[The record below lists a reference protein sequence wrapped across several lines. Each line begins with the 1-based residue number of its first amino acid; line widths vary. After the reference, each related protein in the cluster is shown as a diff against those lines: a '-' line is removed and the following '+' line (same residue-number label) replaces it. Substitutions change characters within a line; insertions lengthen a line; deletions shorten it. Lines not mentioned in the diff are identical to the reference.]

1 MNPEEVLRVAIV
13 DAHIMTETTGGRA
26 TRALIQEMKRAGM
39 GVIEIGT
46 IEDAIS
52 AVVTAPDVDCVLVA
66 WDMEGAESLIRMIRT
81 RNKEVPVFLISE
93 PGIVHSVPLSVI
105 RQVNEYVW
113 ITGDTPEFIAGRVE
127 AAALRYRGRLLP
139 PFFNELVNFSRDFE
153 YSWHTPGHAGGIA
166 FLKTPAGRV
175 FHRFF
180 GEQLFRSDLSVSVE
194 ELGSLLDHSGPI
206 GEAERYAAKVFG
218 ADETYFV
225 TNGTSGSNRIIFSA
239 SVSDGD
245 LVLVDRNCHKSVEN
259 GITLSRS
266 VPVYMVPTRN
276 RYGIIGPIRPREIE
290 KETITERIASHPCLR
305 ISREAPPRL
314 AVITNSTYDG
324 LCYHVPT
331 LESLLGQ
338 SVDRILYDE
347 AWFGYARFNPLYS
360 DRFGMREGDRKP
372 GSPTIFATQSTHK
385 LLAALSQASM
395 IHLKNG
401 RSPVEHGRFNQA
413 FLMHSSTSPSYPI
426 IASLDISS
434 RMMDG
439 GWGKTLTDET
449 IEEAIAFRK
458 EMIRIRRELG
468 SGEGGP
474 DWWFSVWQPEVV
486 RDPEG
491 RQVPFED
498 ADPVL
503 LRTDPSCWTLHPGD
517 EWHGFTGLEDNYCM
531 LDPIKVTILTPG
543 IEPDGSPA
551 PRGIP
556 AEIVAR
562 FLEARGVIPEK
573 TADYSILFLFSL
585 GITKGKWGTLLSGLF
600 EFKRLFDEEQLLKDV
615 LPDLAVAYPR
625 RYEAMTVTGLA
636 EEMHRF
642 MSDNRQ
648 LALLRSAYS
657 TLPAVAMIPAAAYA
671 LLVKGKVVKVPL
683 DQIEDRVVAT
693 AVVPY
698 PPGIPLLMPG
708 ERTGPADGPVIG
720 FLKALQEFDTRFPGF
735 SHEIHGVERENGRSL
750 VYCITTDAD

>member
-1 MNPEEVLRVAIV
+1 
-13 DAHIMTETTGGRA
+13 MTETTGGRA

-39 GVIEIGT
+39 AVIEIGT
-46 IEDAIS
+46 MEDAVP

-66 WDMEGAESLIRMIRT
+66 WDIEGAESLIRMIRS
-81 RNKEVPVFLISE
+81 RDKEVPVFLISE
-93 PGIVHSVPLSVI
+93 PGTVHTVPLPVI

-113 ITGDTPEFIAGRVE
+113 ITEDTPEFIAGRVE

-139 PFFNELVNFSRDFE
+139 PFFDELVNFSRDFE

-166 FLKTPAGRV
+166 FLKTPAGRI

-225 TNGTSGSNRIIFSA
+225 TNGTSGSNRIIFSG

-266 VPVYMVPTRN
+266 VPIYLVPARN
-276 RYGIIGPIRPREIE
+276 RYGIIGPIRPGEIE
-290 KETITERIASHPCLR
+290 PDEIAKRIASHPCQS
-305 ISREAPPRL
+305 ISRDGPPGL

-331 LESLLGQ
+331 LESLLGL

-347 AWFGYARFNPLYS
+347 AWYGYARFNPLYR
-360 DRFGMREGDRKP
+360 DRFGMREGHRDP
-372 GSPTIFATQSTHK
+372 GDPTIFATQSTHK

-395 IHLKNG
+395 IHLKAG

-449 IEEAIAFRK
+449 IDEAIAFRK
-458 EMIRIRRELG
+458 EMIRIRRELAA
-468 SGEGGP
+468 GEPGA
-474 DWWFSVWQPEVV
+474 DWWFGIWQPDEI
-486 RDPEG
+486 RTGEG
-491 RQVPFED
+491 RVAFED
-498 ADPVL
+498 ADPGL
-503 LRTDPSCWTLHPGD
+503 LRTDPSCWTLHPED
-517 EWHGFTGLEDNYCM
+517 EWHGFPGLEDNYCM

-543 IEPDGSPA
+543 IRRDGSPA
-551 PRGIP
+551 AEGIP
-556 AEIVAR
+556 AEIITR
-562 FLEARGVIPEK
+562 FLEGRGVIPEK
-573 TADYSILFLFSL
+573 TGDYNILFLFSL

-615 LPDLAVAYPR
+615 LPDLAAAFPQ
-625 RYEAMTVTGLA
+625 RYDSMTVTALA
-636 EEMHRF
+636 DEMHRF
-642 MSDNRQ
+642 MSGNRQ

-657 TLPAVAMIPAAAYA
+657 QLPAVAMIPAAAYA
-671 LLVKGKVVKVPL
+671 RLVRGTVEKVPL
-683 DQIEDRVVAT
+683 DQLEDRVVAT

-708 ERTGPADGPVIG
+708 ERTGTADGPVIG
-720 FLKALQEFDTRFPGF
+720 FLRALQDFDTRFPGF
-735 SHEIHGVERENGRSL
+735 SHEIHGVERENGRYL
-750 VYCITTDAD
+750 VYCVSPEAE